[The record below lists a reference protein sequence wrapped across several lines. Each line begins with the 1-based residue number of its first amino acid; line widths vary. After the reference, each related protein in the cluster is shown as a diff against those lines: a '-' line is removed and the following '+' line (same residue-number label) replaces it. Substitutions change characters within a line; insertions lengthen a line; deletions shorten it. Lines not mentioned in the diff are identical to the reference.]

1 MTKPLM
7 LRVWFGLFVAVVFAA
22 GVGAGV
28 MLAPRLMPPFEPR
41 AGAPVRAPGDR
52 GNFPRPPGMG
62 PVRLAP
68 QLAKELGLDAEQER
82 QLDEVF
88 ARRRERLESIQ
99 HGVRDQFETE
109 QRALREEIRKILNE
123 EQMAKFEEWLRR
135 PSRRGQR
142 RPPQP

>member
-1 MTKPLM
+1 MTKYLT
-7 LRVWFGLFVAVVFAA
+7 LRVWFGLFVAGFLAA
-22 GVGAGV
+22 GVGAGGS
-28 MLAPRLMPPFEPR
+28 LAPRI
-41 AGAPVRAPGDR
+41 APSASSRVDAPMRTPADR
-52 GNFPRPPGMG
+52 RIPSRTPGMG
-62 PVRLAP
+62 PTRLAP

-82 QLDEVF
+82 QLDDLF

-109 QRALREEIRKILNE
+109 QRALREEIRKILNG
-123 EQMAKFEEWLRR
+123 EQMAKCEEWLRR